1 MPAAV
6 YNAGMYHTATAGQG
20 VWASLDWLRLA
31 YGGGIVLTALALR
44 YLALTLLEGWVKH
57 RHTRGAPEVNEPVLK
72 AALGYGIIL
81 AGLVVGLIVARLPDA
96 PYRLHTYAW
105 RVLDT
110 LLIIYGGALAYSN
123 ALSAIRAYLRRTRGE
138 STSAQADRLL
148 PVLRDL
154 FRFSAVVLIV
164 ALALQV
170 WGYSPSA
177 LLAGI
182 GIGGLALAF
191 AAQDMIANVF
201 GSFVIHADHPF
212 KPGDWVEVDGVS
224 GIVEETGI
232 RSTRIRTFDQC
243 RVSIPNKL
251 ISEQKLLNWQA
262 LAQRRVRFHL
272 SVSAANA
279 PEAIE
284 RALADLRA
292 LVAGHPL
299 TAEGQW
305 LVYAEQ
311 LEDSKLGLLVQAFLD
326 TAEYEPF
333 LKTQEELML
342 GALKVLREHGV
353 SLALPLEVQSEAQGP
368 GRLGVPRADG

>member
-1 MPAAV
+1 M
-6 YNAGMYHTATAGQG
+6 
-20 VWASLDWLRLA
+20 ASLAPLWQQLDWPGLA
-31 YGGGIVLTALALR
+31 SGAGAVLLALAVR
-44 YLALTLLEGWVKH
+44 AFVLALLARWF
-57 RHTRGAPEVNEPVLK
+57 TRRRERGLPELNEPLLTS
-72 AALGYGIIL
+72 ALGYGLLL
-81 AGLVVGLIVARLPDA
+81 AGLIAGLALAGLPDA
-96 PYRLHTYAW
+96 PYKLRSYAW
-105 RVLDT
+105 RAADT
-110 LLIIYGGALAYSN
+110 LLILYAAALAYN
-123 ALSAIRAYLRRTRGE
+123 LALGLLRAYLRRTRGDGPP
-138 STSAQADRLL
+138 AQGDRLL

-154 FRFSAVVLIV
+154 FRFGAIVLAA
-164 ALALQV
+164 ALALEV

-201 GSFVIHADHPF
+201 GSFVIHADRPF
-212 KPGDWVEVDGVS
+212 KPGDWVEVDGIS

-243 RVSIPNKL
+243 RASIPNKL

-272 SVSAANA
+272 SVSGANA

-284 RALADLRA
+284 RALAGLRE
-292 LVAGHPL
+292 LVRGHPL
-299 TAEGQW
+299 VAAGQW

-311 LEDSKLGLLVQAFLD
+311 LEDCKLGLLVQAFLD
-326 TAEYEPF
+326 TAEYEPY
-333 LKTQEELML
+333 LRAQEELLL

-353 SLALPLEVQSEAQGP
+353 SLALPLEVQAEAPGP